1 MIEDG
6 STEGRDQQEAAQ
18 DKKTSGKTRKTSVT
32 VKDLVGDNKK
42 KGSLVSHRIIGCL
55 SIT

>member
-42 KGSLVSHRIIGCL
+42 KGNLVSHRIIGFYL
-55 SIT
+55 